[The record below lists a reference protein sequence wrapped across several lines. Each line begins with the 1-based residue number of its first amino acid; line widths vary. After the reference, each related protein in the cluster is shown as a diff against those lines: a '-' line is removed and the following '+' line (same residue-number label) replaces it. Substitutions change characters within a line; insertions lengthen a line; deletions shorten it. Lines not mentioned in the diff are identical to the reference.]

1 MNQTETQPIESTLQR
16 ARSGQPDAIGS
27 LLERYRTYLSLLV
40 RVQIGRR
47 LQGKVD
53 ADDVLQEVFLE
64 AHRDF
69 GRFRGTT
76 EGELLGWLR
85 QILACTLAN
94 QVRRYF
100 GTKQRDPRLER
111 ELAEDLDRSS
121 RALDGGLVAPGQSPS
136 EQVAQRER
144 ALILADALEGLPA
157 DYREVLLLRHVED
170 LTFPEVA
177 RRMGRSEDSVKHLWA
192 RALARLRRTMD
203 DPR

>member
-1 MNQTETQPIESTLQR
+1 MSQTETHPLETTLHR
-16 ARSGQPDAIGS
+16 ARAGQPEAIGV

-40 RVQIGRR
+40 RVQIGLR

-53 ADDVLQEVFLE
+53 ADDVLQEVCLE

-76 EGELLGWLR
+76 EAEFLGWLR

-94 QVRRYF
+94 QIRRYY

-111 ELAEDLDRSS
+111 ELADDLDRSS
-121 RALDGGLVAPGQSPS
+121 RALDGGLVAPDKSPS

-144 ALILADALEGLPA
+144 ALLLADALDGLPP

-177 RRMGRSEDSVKHLWA
+177 RRMDRSEDSVKHLWA